1 MMFFLITFLI
11 RHRVVL
17 LLQTAVMMSKRGLN
31 FIGVIKT
38 AHALFP
44 KDYIQ
49 QLLGPLPTSSRIS
62 LQANVDGEELYAVG
76 YKYNRKKV
84 LFFVCTAGVAD
95 LKDGEPY
102 IQRWADDNGNLC
114 TRDVPRP
121 TVISRYFKD
130 SPKVDNH
137 NQARQH
143 DLALEELWLT
153 QDCWFRLHTTM
164 HGIVATDCWKL
175 VRYHLSINHFMKNI
189 TMNDFADVLAKRLI
203 DNNLNNGTPSTTR
216 SSAKRPRRAN
226 TPEEVPHK
234 PVPMPRFNGKT
245 KQLRCRWCSLFHNVY
260 TSFTSFKCEDC
271 NVGLCVASNRPGARN
286 CFDLHRIASPAD
298 LCTITSTAKIRR

>member
-1 MMFFLITFLI
+1 ML
-11 RHRVVL
+11 
-17 LLQTAVMMSKRGLN
+17 SKRGVN

-49 QLLGPLPTSSRIS
+49 QLLGPLPAASRIV
-62 LQANVDGEELYAVG
+62 LKAAVEGEDLYAVG

-95 LKDGEPY
+95 LHDGVPY
-102 IQRWADDNGNLC
+102 MQRWADENGNLC

-121 TVISRYFKD
+121 AVISRYFKD

-143 DLALEELWLT
+143 DLALEEIWLT

-164 HGIVATDCWKL
+164 HGILATDCWKL
-175 VRYHLSINHFMKNI
+175 VRYHLTNNHDMKAI
-189 TMNDFADVLAKRLI
+189 SVNDFCDILAKRLI
-203 DNNLNNGTPSTTR
+203 DNNLNNGVTATTR
-216 SSAKRPRRAN
+216 SNLKRPRRAE
-226 TPEEVPHK
+226 TPEVCDHK
-234 PVPMPRFNGKT
+234 PVPLPRKNGKT
-245 KQLRCRWCSLFHNVY
+245 KQLRCRWCSVFQNIY
-260 TSFTSFKCEDC
+260 TSFTSFKCLDC
-271 NVGLCVASNRPGARN
+271 NVGLCVASNRPGTRD
-286 CFDLHRIASPAD
+286 CFDLHRMASAAD
-298 LCTITSTAKIRR
+298 LATLTSTAKLRRKNNA